1 MIKFQINIHSLQES
15 FVKVKD
21 PSIIT
26 KREFGGKKHIDMR
39 VIIFTFHTSM

>member
-1 MIKFQINIHSLQES
+1 MVKFQINIYSLQEG
-15 FVKVKD
+15 FVKD

-26 KREFGGKKHIDMR
+26 KREFRGKKHIDMR